1 MVKVVIEFLNPE
13 ANRKAKMMRR
23 ELIKAIDEAIEKIEW
38 LGFTVEDY
46 AVNMVPG

>member
-23 ELIKAIDEAIEKIEW
+23 ELIKAIDEAIEKGKKMIAE
-38 LGFTVEDY
+38 TK
-46 AVNMVPG
+46 